1 MQRLPFELTPSKKS
15 RLLVNYSNGVIYQ
28 DVTKDSLC
36 RVKNVVTL
44 EKRALRLG
52 SDHSA
57 DLATELEDVD
67 RFLQKNSKW
76 HPSCWKDMYRLVPNR
91 PANEP
96 NTSRTSRCLFD
107 PEFDYRQ
114 KCVICGKTQK
124 KVSGHKVPLIKIA
137 KSARADNIYAAATQL
152 REEFMDVFFRLET
165 DHGCSINMVASDV
178 QYHNVCLQQFI
189 KTASAQPVKQTY
201 EKCFLE
207 LANKDANKSY

>member
-67 RFLQKNSKW
+67 
-76 HPSCWKDMYRLVPNR
+76 
-91 PANEP
+91 
-96 NTSRTSRCLFD
+96 
-107 PEFDYRQ
+107 
-114 KCVICGKTQK
+114 
-124 KVSGHKVPLIKIA
+124 
-137 KSARADNIYAAATQL
+137 RADNIYAAATQL